1 MKVTRGDLKL
11 WSSGEKLLHGALHS
25 RLSFISHSK
34 PGDRSVTLINRP
46 ARNTNQYCRGI
57 INPLC
62 SQSPLQKVKLKL
74 IEITFCWLIVA
85 LSWVKEEVDRWH
97 VCRYQESMGLML
109 VGEVQQG
116 GVMTAEE
123 CFIMKLYRML
133 HLNCGKRATPRPQL

>member
-1 MKVTRGDLKL
+1 MRLNHLPPTLKALSIGKKQRRSEREKATRGGLKL
-11 WSSGEKLLHGALHS
+11 WSSSEKLLHGALHS

-34 PGDRSVTLINRP
+34 PGARSVTLINRP

-85 LSWVKEEVDRWH
+85 LSRVKEEV
-97 VCRYQESMGLML
+97 G
-109 VGEVQQG
+109 
-116 GVMTAEE
+116 
-123 CFIMKLYRML
+123 
-133 HLNCGKRATPRPQL
+133 